1 MVKRLKATTLSLVFW
16 IRKKMENLEQRLIEI
31 ETALTLNEK
40 YIDDLNAI
48 VIEQGKKID
57 YLIKQ
62 NKYLLAK
69 LEEDVVKPLSEETP
83 PPHY

>member
-1 MVKRLKATTLSLVFW
+1 MDN
-16 IRKKMENLEQRLIEI
+16 ELEERLIKI
-31 ETALTLNEK
+31 ETALTQMEK
-40 YIDDLNAI
+40 YIDDLNEI

-62 NKYLLAK
+62 HKYLLAK
-69 LEEDVVKPLSEETP
+69 LEEEAVKPLSEETP

>member
-1 MVKRLKATTLSLVFW
+1 MN
-16 IRKKMENLEQRLIEI
+16 ENLEQRLIEI
-31 ETALTLNEK
+31 ETALSLCEK
-40 YIDDLNAI
+40 NIDDLNAV

>member
-1 MVKRLKATTLSLVFW
+1 
-16 IRKKMENLEQRLIEI
+16 MEKELEQRLMEI
-31 ETALTLNEK
+31 ETSLTLNEK
-40 YIDDLNAI
+40 YLDDLNQV

-62 NKYLLAK
+62 NKYLLSK

>member
-1 MVKRLKATTLSLVFW
+1 
-16 IRKKMENLEQRLIEI
+16 MEQDLEQRLIEI
-31 ETALTLNEK
+31 ESALALNEK
-40 YIDDLNAI
+40 YIDDLNAV

-57 YLIKQ
+57 YLIQQ